1 MAARFAATRH
11 ATLTLAGRAV
21 LVCWMERMGGALQ
34 LELRNWRVDHREAL
48 LCAQN
53 AFDLLYLK
61 GEDLRER
68 SCRIVSTALRGLC

>member
-1 MAARFAATRH
+1 
-11 ATLTLAGRAV
+11 
-21 LVCWMERMGGALQ
+21 MGGALQ

-68 SCRIVSTALRGLC
+68 SLSDRKYRLERLVLKVVAVLRKLHRP